1 MSRSRRLS
9 WSIPVAIFA
18 VIAIAG
24 TAWAAVSFSFFPPSH
39 GIIKPW
45 TWDNGDPAI
54 GGGSNGNLSAILVSD
69 TVGTACFGGNTG
81 PQLQVLYS
89 KVASGGT
96 QWSLPKRISGN
107 YEADRGTLVTN
118 GSNVFAAWSSQQ
130 HYYAGT
136 PTHCSNPATYAFDT
150 SEPRIDYFRRSTDN
164 GATWGAPFKL
174 PGQGATFRGDYMYM
188 ASSGSNVYI
197 TTTNVAN
204 GDILL
209 WVSTN
214 SGTSFANPVKVG
226 STTNVDNTP
235 GQTGGLC
242 PCGYTG
248 GKTGLPAVATNGSA
262 VGVAWNSN
270 PSGAEK
276 IAICNTA
283 GGACTTTQV
292 AASGANANY
301 GYSQAAGDSTRM
313 VFTWTTP
320 GGAFSDVWTGGTG
333 GSFGGVKT
341 ITTFPDA
348 NFAGQACA
356 SSTTACNQAG
366 TGAIPVLIGSS
377 GIGISLTECNTVS
390 GVSCDE
396 SQNLQKSREILV
408 WYESSNNGGS
418 YGTHALIKT
427 ATGSSK
433 NPSWMSE
440 YGSVT
445 NVGGTIYV
453 LWNGHDDVYG
463 SYDVEVKKCT
473 GC

>member
-1 MSRSRRLS
+1 M
-9 WSIPVAIFA
+9 AIFA
-18 VIAIAG
+18 VVTIAG
-24 TAWAAVSFSFFPPSH
+24 TAWAAVSFSYVPSSP

-54 GGGSNGNLSAILVSD
+54 GGGSNGNISTILVSD
-69 TVGTACFGGNTG
+69 TVGTACFGSNTG

-89 KVASGGT
+89 KLASGGAA
-96 QWSLPKRISGN
+96 WSPPKQISGN
-107 YEADRGTLVTN
+107 YEADRGTLTTN
-118 GSNVFAAWSSQQ
+118 GSNVFTAWSSQQ

-136 PTHCSNPATYAFDT
+136 PTNCTNPATYAFDT

-164 GATWGAPFKL
+164 GSTWGAAFKL
-174 PGQGATFRGDYMYM
+174 PGQSSTFRGDYMYM
-188 ASSGSNVYI
+188 ATNGSNVYI
-197 TTTNVAN
+197 TTTNVDT
-204 GDILL
+204 GKIIL

-214 SGTSFANPVKVG
+214 SGVSFASPVNVG
-226 STTNVDNTP
+226 TTTNKDTTP

-242 PCGYTG
+242 PCGYVG
-248 GKTGLPAVATNGSA
+248 GFTGLPAVATNGSA
-262 VGVAWNSN
+262 VGVAYTASAG
-270 PSGAEK
+270 GAEK
-276 IAICNTA
+276 LALCNTS
-283 GGACTTTQV
+283 GTGCTTKTLQSSPATNV
-292 AASGANANY
+292 NY

-313 VFTWTTP
+313 VFTWTDAA
-320 GGAFSDVWTGGTG
+320 GAYSNVWTGGTG
-333 GSFGGVKT
+333 GTLGGKKT

-366 TGAIPVLIGSS
+366 TGAIPVLIGST

-408 WYESSNNGGS
+408 WYGSTNNGTS

-427 ATGSSK
+427 ATGNSK

-440 YGSVT
+440 YGSAT
-445 NVGGTIYV
+445 NIGGTIYV

>member
-9 WSIPVAIFA
+9 WSVPMAMFA

-24 TAWAAVSFSFFPPSH
+24 TAWAAVSFSYVPSAP
-39 GIIKPW
+39 GVIKPW

-54 GGGSNGNLSAILVSD
+54 GGGSNGNISSIVVSD
-69 TVGTACFGGNTG
+69 TVGTTCFGSGTG
-81 PQLQVLYS
+81 PQLQVFYS
-89 KVASGGT
+89 KLASGGT
-96 QWSLPKRISGN
+96 AWSPPKNLSGTTSS
-107 YEADRGTLVTN
+107 ADRGTLVTQ
-118 GSNVFAAWSSQQ
+118 GSNVYAAWTTQKQ
-130 HYYAGT
+130 YYNST
-136 PTHCSNPATYAFDT
+136 CTKYTFDT
-150 SEPRIDYFRRSTDN
+150 SQPRTNFFRRSTDN
-164 GATWGAPFKL
+164 GSTWGSPIKL
-174 PGQGATFRGDYMYM
+174 PGQSSTFRGDYMYM
-188 ASSGSNVYI
+188 AARGTNVYI
-197 TTTNVAN
+197 ATTDVDT
-204 GDILL
+204 GKIKL

-214 SGTSFANPVKVG
+214 SGSSFGTPLNVG
-226 STTNVDNTP
+226 TTTNKDTTP
-235 GQTGGLC
+235 GQTAGAC
-242 PCGYTG
+242 PCGYVG
-248 GKTGLPAVATNGSA
+248 GFSGLPAVATNGSA
-262 VGVAWNSN
+262 VGIAYTASAT
-270 PSGAEK
+270 GAEK
-276 IAICNTA
+276 IAICSTA
-283 GGACTTTQV
+283 GTGCTTTSVQS
-292 AASGANANY
+292 SGANANF

-333 GSFGGVKT
+333 GSFGGKKT

-366 TGAIPVLIGSS
+366 TGAIPVLIGST
-377 GIGISLTECNTVS
+377 GVGVSLSECNTVS

-396 SQNLQKSREILV
+396 TQTLQKSREILV

-427 ATGSSK
+427 ATGNSK

-445 NVGGTIYV
+445 NIGGTIYV
-453 LWNGHDDVYG
+453 LWNGHSDDYG
-463 SYDVEVKKCT
+463 AYDVEVKKCT